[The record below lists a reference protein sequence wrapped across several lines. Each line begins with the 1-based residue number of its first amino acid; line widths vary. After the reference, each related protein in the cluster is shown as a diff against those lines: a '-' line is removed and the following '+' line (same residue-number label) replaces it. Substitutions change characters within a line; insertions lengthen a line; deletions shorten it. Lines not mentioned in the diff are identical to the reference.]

1 MKPRVPYWSLFFGV
15 IILLI
20 IYIVPEVVHCGQQPS
35 TAGKSVTKAISL
47 YSRITYGN
55 IIIKGKSGSEYL
67 LETSLHAV
75 KDEFINNLTIKH
87 LNGIELTPFEL
98 LMAWRH
104 MFLSFRLDNFDI
116 FLRKEMNLE
125 ANPTYQ
131 LDYDNFI
138 ISMFLTKESLSYIN
152 NIGGSLNTIENF
164 QFSEQLLSGGK
175 SRQFLGAIIQ
185 VYNST
190 NWFDIISSF
199 NDIEKIKNITNNKGL
214 EIIKNNFVATQEQNY
229 LIQNT
234 VGDLYNIVE
243 NNGRD
248 KLNNWFS
255 INKLEFGPKTILLE
269 KDIINENTSLEQ
281 HQMELKKYFEFVAKI
296 TEKK

>member
-1 MKPRVPYWSLFFGV
+1 LFFGV

-190 NWFDIISSF
+190 N
-199 NDIEKIKNITNNKGL
+199 
-214 EIIKNNFVATQEQNY
+214 
-229 LIQNT
+229 
-234 VGDLYNIVE
+234 
-243 NNGRD
+243 
-248 KLNNWFS
+248 
-255 INKLEFGPKTILLE
+255 
-269 KDIINENTSLEQ
+269 
-281 HQMELKKYFEFVAKI
+281 
-296 TEKK
+296 